1 MNILEKRIFGL
12 FLLLFIGL
20 YSINAQVKNDSNQT
34 HEITIFVMPTLHP
47 LDWSGP
53 AQLLEST
60 KKCYLKTMTQS
71 DNYLIGHLAVGI
83 KSPLVSSPY
92 YVAQASCSMQ
102 EKINLIYKQKIGLGI
117 LGAPLQGRLETTD
130 ELTHKFNVYTQRK
143 KLAFIKFKIN
153 QTAANRI
160 LQFISA
166 YRQKDLNNSAP
177 CDYYGGAFWPRFH
190 NEGSGCS
197 AFGMALLETANIHP
211 TKSEEWMID
220 VNIPIELV
228 GGEYNNDKKIKFS
241 KINKVKSWSSK
252 EGVPNVD
259 FVRYALYEPSIMFDW
274 ILQKRNENDSI
285 YIPMDE
291 NGVPGLL
298 VDATGINANETDPL
312 FVKRTEQN
320 LFVDHFM
327 VKNLKMQAGK

>member
-1 MNILEKRIFGL
+1 MNNLEKHIFGL

-20 YSINAQVKNDSNQT
+20 YSISAQETNDSSQT
-34 HEITIFVMPTLHP
+34 HEITIYVMPTLHP
-47 LDWSGP
+47 LDWAGP
-53 AQLLEST
+53 SQLLEST
-60 KKCYLKTMTQS
+60 KRCYIKTMTQS

-92 YVAQASCSMQ
+92 YIAQASSSME
-102 EKINLIYKQKIGLGI
+102 EKINLVYKQKIGLGI
-117 LGAPLQGRLETTD
+117 LGAPMRGRLETTD
-130 ELTHKFNVYTQRK
+130 ELKYKFNVYAQRK

-160 LQFISA
+160 FQFINA
-166 YRQKDLNNSAP
+166 YKQKDKNNSAA
-177 CDYYGGAFWPRFH
+177 CDFYGGAFWPRFH

-211 TKSEEWMID
+211 PKSNEWMID
-220 VNIPIELV
+220 VNIPIELI
-228 GGEYNNDKKIKFS
+228 GGEYNNNKKIKF
-241 KINKVKSWSSK
+241 KAINKVKSWYK
-252 EGVPNVD
+252 NEGIPNVD

-274 ILQKRNENDSI
+274 ILQKRTENDSI
-285 YIPMDE
+285 YTAMDE
-291 NGVPGLL
+291 NGVPGLF

-312 FVKRTEQN
+312 FIKRTEQN

-327 VKNLKMQAGK
+327 VKNLKMEAGK